1 MEKQHLEHFIKGVQA
16 SYEMGDAIDDR
27 KELEVNVNEYEDYFT
42 VTAQWFKGVTVNDN
56 ESDPQLRE
64 DAIRHIED
72 YHFKIAKNA
81 GPRKIAKEIID
92 MLDVVN
98 GESYFE
104 EF

>member
-1 MEKQHLEHFIKGVQA
+1 MEKEQLEAFIKGVQA

-27 KELEVNVNEYEDYFT
+27 KELEININEYEDYFA
-42 VTAQWFKGVTVNDN
+42 VTAQWFKGITVNDN
-56 ESDPQLRE
+56 ETDPQLRE
-64 DAIRHIED
+64 DATRHVDE
-72 YHFKIAKNA
+72 YRFRIAKNA
-81 GPRKIAKEIID
+81 SPRKFAKEVID

>member
-1 MEKQHLEHFIKGVQA
+1 MEKQQLEHFIKGVQA

-27 KELEVNVNEYEDYFT
+27 KELEININEYEDHFT
-42 VTAQWFKGVTVNDN
+42 VFAQWVKGITINDS
-56 ESDPQLRE
+56 ESDPQIYKE
-64 DAIRHIED
+64 PTKHVDD
-72 YHFKIAKNA
+72 YRFKVAKNA
-81 GPRKIAKEIID
+81 SHRKIAKEVID

>member
-1 MEKQHLEHFIKGVQA
+1 MEIQQLEHFIKGVQA

-27 KELEVNVNEYEDYFT
+27 KELEITINEYDPHYT
-42 VTAQWFKGVTVNDN
+42 VTAQWFKGITVNDN
-56 ESDPQLRE
+56 ESDPQLHE
-64 DAIRHIED
+64 DATRHLED
-72 YHFKIAKNA
+72 YRFRIEKNA
-81 GPRKIAKEIID
+81 SHRKFAKEVID

>member
-1 MEKQHLEHFIKGVQA
+1 MEKQQLDYFIKGVQA

-27 KELEVNVNEYEDYFT
+27 KELEIIVNEYEDYFT

-56 ESDPQLRE
+56 ETDPQLRE

-81 GPRKIAKEIID
+81 SPRKFAKEIID